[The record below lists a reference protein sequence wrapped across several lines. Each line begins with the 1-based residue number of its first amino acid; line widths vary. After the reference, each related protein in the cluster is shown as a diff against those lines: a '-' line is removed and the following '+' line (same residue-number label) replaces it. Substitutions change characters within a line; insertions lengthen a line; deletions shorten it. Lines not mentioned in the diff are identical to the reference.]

1 MYKNLAL
8 ISMSKAAIQ
17 FNEQNFECYT
27 PKYIVDMFGSFD
39 YDPATTKQQAIY
51 LNIPNYDT
59 IDTNGLLT
67 DWTPFKKIWI
77 NPPFNLKYEFLQ
89 KAVQIYKI
97 AKNEIYFLSPISFL
111 TAKKFHQIINGLGI
125 KLYIPNGRIKF
136 RGIYQEREE
145 TPPFGCVIMK
155 LQSQNEIK
163 FFNIV
168 VPGQY
173 SILNE
178 TDL

>member
-1 MYKNLAL
+1 MYKNPVLFC
-8 ISMSKAAIQ
+8 MSKGAIQ
-17 FNEQNFECYT
+17 FNEQNFEYYT
-27 PKYIVDMFGSFD
+27 QKHIVEKFGAFD
-39 YDPATTKQQAIY
+39 YDPATTKTQAAY

-59 IDTNGLLT
+59 IETDGLKR
-67 DWTPFKKIWI
+67 DWRPFKKIWI
-77 NPPFNLKYEFLQ
+77 NPPFKLKYEFLE

-145 TPPFGCVIMK
+145 TPPFGCVIFK

-168 VPGQY
+168 VPGQH

>member
-1 MYKNLAL
+1 MFLYKKTNAIEIFVAKMLRYLKVDIPERCLYLFRFLHIFENIQKKYLAGIIL
-8 ISMSKAAIQ
+8 IIQ
-17 FNEQNFECYT
+17 
-27 PKYIVDMFGSFD
+27 P
-39 YDPATTKQQAIY
+39 
-51 LNIPNYDT
+51 
-59 IDTNGLLT
+59 LLLL
-67 DWTPFKKIWI
+67 WI
-77 NPPFNLKYEFLQ
+77 NPPFYLKFPFLE
-89 KAVQIYKI
+89 KAVYTYQKVH
-97 AKNEIYFLSPISFL
+97 NDIYFLGPVSML
-111 TAKKFHQIINGLGI
+111 TAKKFHEIIEGIGI

-145 TPPFGCVIMK
+145 TPPFGCVIFK

-168 VPGQY
+168 VPGQH